1 MLERNQRIIFNP
13 FPMKRRIKYVAT
25 TVGQI
30 DKKDEN
36 ILQVFQLSCI
46 LLFSDLHG
54 SHSGVSGNG
63 FLTLR
68 YMMIVCNGMS
78 CISHSC
84 SSPELKELLSELSRK
99 FRGVSCPEL
108 SFINHDVATS
118 QGCHIGYS
126 KLNDVPI

>member
-68 YMMIVCNGMS
+68 TGMG
-78 CISHSC
+78 IAQ
-84 SSPELKELLSELSRK
+84 PFPK
-99 FRGVSCPEL
+99 FLGTGMK
-108 SFINHDVATS
+108 TS
-118 QGCHIGYS
+118 IP
-126 KLNDVPI
+126 NF